1 MRWKAPYAMML
12 TPLAFL
18 TPSFGELALIAI
30 IALLLY
36 GSDLPQ
42 VAKTWGRAYQD
53 FRKNLNGIQRDLND
67 AIYADE
73 KPRRLQ
79 YYPEYRDEAEEP
91 AQAAVEHHSPVAE
104 AAAAEAASLAASDA
118 PVDGE
123 QRDHG
128 AA

>member
-1 MRWKAPYAMML
+1 MML

-67 AIYADE
+67 AIYAEE

-79 YYPEYRDEAEEP
+79 YYPEYREEAVEP
-91 AQAAVEHHSPVAE
+91 AEAAIAHHSPVADA

-123 QRDHG
+123 IRDHG